1 MKIVFLGSIEFSK
14 VVLEKLNEKSI
25 KYGFQV
31 KAAKN
36 GIYMMPVI
44 NGKAIAEEEFEKQWL
59 GGLNIFQHKVILWGN
74 HETGNY
80 TATYGLS
87 QAIQVVGDNR
97 RQLGMKIRFLTEG
110 GLYAEY
116 SYVGTNLDDVNFF
129 NTDNW
134 VCGVDVVD
142 GGEF

>member
-1 MKIVFLGSIEFSK
+1 MNTIKKTGLSFASGSKLTANDLIVM
-14 VVLEKLNEKSI
+14 N
-25 KYGFQV
+25 
-31 KAAKN
+31 N
-36 GIYMMPVI
+36 TI
-44 NGKAIAEEEFEKQWL
+44 NALVDAVNAMIMATYDVNQES
-59 GGLNIFQHKVILWGN
+59 
-74 HETGNY
+74 GNY
-80 TATYGLS
+80 SATYGLS
-87 QAIQVVGDNR
+87 QAIQIVSGSR

-116 SYVGTNLDDVNFF
+116 SYVGSDLNDVNFL

>member
-1 MKIVFLGSIEFSK
+1 MNTLKKTGLSFASGVKLTATDLTTMNNTINALVEIVNSL
-14 VVLEKLNEKSI
+14 VMAMYDV
-25 KYGFQV
+25 
-31 KAAKN
+31 
-36 GIYMMPVI
+36 
-44 NGKAIAEEEFEKQWL
+44 
-59 GGLNIFQHKVILWGN
+59 N